1 MAWGK
6 KLTKIKLK
14 AQALHWVF
22 KKKYF
27 ESRNCKRIV
36 MHPFPLKMKTKIH
49 YRSKMKKIP
58 FAAEAYK
65 VSQYLRVI
73 DYWVQILRRAF
84 QCFFVQLQ

>member
-22 KKKYF
+22 KKNISSLATAS
-27 ESRNCKRIV
+27 EIV

-73 DYWVQILRRAF
+73 DYWVQTLRRAF
-84 QCFFVQLQ
+84 QCFLVQLQ